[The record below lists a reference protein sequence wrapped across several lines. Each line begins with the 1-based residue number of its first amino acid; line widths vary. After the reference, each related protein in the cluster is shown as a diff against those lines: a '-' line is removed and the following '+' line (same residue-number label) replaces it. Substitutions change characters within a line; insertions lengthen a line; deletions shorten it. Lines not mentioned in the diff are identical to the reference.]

1 MTFVS
6 KPFSAFVAATPDALD
21 YLALRD
27 EVENDPTLTGLLA
40 PEPFNVVAESDTT
53 VALDFTLALTGPQDA
68 ALDAV
73 IAAHLGNPLDFGN
86 ATTAWIRTVDPT
98 TAETLANGNYRDGD
112 SWLNKTNSRSFLKLK
127 EEPLGTALWHRT
139 NTGGSPNVAQASAD
153 LADSLFFAGAH
164 EPNQVLVTSSVGALL
179 RPLSSLKS
187 RVIFSKDFEIIA
199 NNSDWDIDSEAPSVD
214 DPLNDSIKVRRFD
227 DSTERGVG
235 FFLFVPA
242 GSLILSID
250 IVNRAQTAPGASS
263 IVKLLWRARA
273 IPDGA
278 AVGSWNTPVALDDI
292 VIPTDNFFRTVNQ
305 VNTVAALGLVQ
316 DTLYQIEITRTSTGN
331 TLSGNWLLPGIK
343 LESA

>member
-6 KPFSAFVAATPDALD
+6 KPFSAFVAATPNALD

-27 EVENDPTLTGLLA
+27 EVEKDPTLTGLLA

-86 ATTAWIRTVDPT
+86 ATTAWVRTVDPT
-98 TAETLANGNYRDGD
+98 TANTLANGNYKDGD
-112 SWLNKTNSRSFLKLK
+112 SWLNTVSSRSFVKLK
-127 EEPLGTALWHRT
+127 ESPPNTALWHRT
-139 NTGGSPNVAQASAD
+139 NTGGGPGVSQVSAD

-164 EPNQVLVTSSVGALL
+164 EPNQVLVTSSLGALL
-179 RPLSSLKS
+179 RPLSALKS
-187 RVIFSKDFEIIA
+187 RVIFAKDFDLIA
-199 NNSDWDIDSEAPSVD
+199 NNSDWDIDKEASLEP
-214 DPLNDSIKVRRFD
+214 DPLNDSIPIREYD
-227 DSTERGVG
+227 DNTEEAVG

-250 IVNRAQTAPGASS
+250 LVNRAQTAPVSSS

-273 IPDGA
+273 IPNGLA
-278 AVGSWNTPVALDDI
+278 IGSWNAPVPLDDL

-305 VNTVAALGLVQ
+305 TKTVAALGLVQ
-316 DTLYQIEITRTSTGN
+316 DTLYQIQISRTSVGN
-331 TLSGNWLLPGIK
+331 TLSGNWLLAGTRM
-343 LESA
+343 ESA